1 MELEVDAGY
10 SVGSDTGEEG
20 QVGWGRGPD
29 AESAN
34 LQEDNEAQ
42 TLSEHPWS
50 D

>member
-10 SVGSDTGEEG
+10 SVGSDSGEER

-34 LQEDNEAQ
+34 LQEDGEIQ
-42 TLSEHPWS
+42 TPSEHPWS